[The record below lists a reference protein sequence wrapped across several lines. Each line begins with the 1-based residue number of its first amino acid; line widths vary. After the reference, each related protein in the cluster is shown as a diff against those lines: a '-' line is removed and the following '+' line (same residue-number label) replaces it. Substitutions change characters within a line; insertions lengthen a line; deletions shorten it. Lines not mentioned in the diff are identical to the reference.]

1 MRRFILL
8 LGVLLAGLWVQAGDI
23 TQIAVD
29 PTFRRKG
36 VASSLLKQMIEMT
49 ESEIVKVIN
58 VESPTPSLDA
68 FLASKGVCL
77 AGKQFEMVL
86 TL

>member
-1 MRRFILL
+1 MILFCQDT
-8 LGVLLAGLWVQAGDI
+8 VFSPKSGDI

-68 FLASKGVCL
+68 FLASKGVYL

>member
-1 MRRFILL
+1 
-8 LGVLLAGLWVQAGDI
+8 
-23 TQIAVD
+23 
-29 PTFRRKG
+29 
-36 VASSLLKQMIEMT
+36 MIEMT